1 MGMNP
6 RLLRPTASGFD
17 PRRIAGLEAWFD
29 ASDLSTMAQNSNG
42 TTAATATSDPVG
54 YWADKSGKGRHAKQT
69 TNNNRPTVQL
79 ADKNGR
85 AGLDFDGSND
95 FFVCD
100 PGANYGITYFIAAM
114 RRTGATPSGVFGW
127 AAVAGLFTISNV
139 AGITASANGASFQ
152 QAALSHGFLFGLV
165 GASASNG
172 VIRRNGTVLPSIN
185 SGVFN
190 TWHAEVLPNTTDTNV
205 VVMQA
210 NTTLTTGA
218 NYLMIGL
225 DPFSAVR
232 VYPMRMYELLA
243 FSSFPT
249 TSQLQAIE
257 RYLGGK
263 WGITIA

>member
-6 RLLRPTASGFD
+6 RLLRPLASGFD

-42 TTAATATSDPVG
+42 TTAATATNDPVG
-54 YWADKSGKGRHAKQT
+54 FWRDKSGQGRHAKQT

-79 ADKNGR
+79 ADRNGR
-85 AGLDFDGSND
+85 AGLNFDGSND

-100 PGANYGITYFIAAM
+100 PGAQFGITYFIAVL
-114 RRTGATPSGVFGW
+114 RRTGTPNAWGNVSGT
-127 AAVAGLFTISNV
+127 FTTTNV
-139 AGITASANGASFQ
+139 AGVAASSSLASFG
-152 QAALSHGFLFGLV
+152 QANVSTGFLYGLV
-165 GASASNG
+165 GANASNG

-185 SGVFN
+185 SGQFN
-190 TWHAEVLPNTTDTNV
+190 TWHAEVVPNTTDTNV

-210 NTTLTTGA
+210 QTTLTTGV
-218 NYLMIGL
+218 NYLMISL
-225 DPFSAVR
+225 DPFAATR

-243 FSSFPT
+243 YSSFPT

-263 WGITIA
+263 WGITVV